1 MAMRVCVCVGE
12 TSKYLLMDIVLSQL
26 VVSYYLFIDLLSKQL
41 SESVFAW
48 YVSMYVCDYGLQ
60 IDCQGSSHVCVLN
73 GFIYLFTRV
82 DGLIYLFIYC
92 IVHADYLFID

>member
-1 MAMRVCVCVGE
+1 MIAR
-12 TSKYLLMDIVLSQL
+12 
-26 VVSYYLFIDLLSKQL
+26 
-41 SESVFAW
+41 

-82 DGLIYLFIYC
+82 DGFIYLFIVLYVQ
-92 IVHADYLFID
+92 IIYLLTDVCMVCMYGILRVSPNGRK